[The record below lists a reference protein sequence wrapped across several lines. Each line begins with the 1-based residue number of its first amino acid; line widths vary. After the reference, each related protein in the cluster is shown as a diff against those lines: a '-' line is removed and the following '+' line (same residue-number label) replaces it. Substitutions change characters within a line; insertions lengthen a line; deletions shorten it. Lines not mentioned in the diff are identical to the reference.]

1 MLISMT
7 TIKNMTSPICRNVT
21 IELHRKQCKFFSV
34 KLHITIQYDGE
45 NAAQTSLPAES
56 CVYVML
62 CGPIGCDRDVI

>member
-1 MLISMT
+1 M
-7 TIKNMTSPICRNVT
+7 
-21 IELHRKQCKFFSV
+21 FFSV